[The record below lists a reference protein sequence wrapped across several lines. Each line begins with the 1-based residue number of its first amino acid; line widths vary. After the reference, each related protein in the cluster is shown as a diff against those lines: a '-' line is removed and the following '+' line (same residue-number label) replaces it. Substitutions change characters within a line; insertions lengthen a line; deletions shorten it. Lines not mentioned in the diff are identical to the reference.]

1 MKKFLLLVAFTLLM
15 SVPLQAQD
23 DVVIVATNISDLQS
37 LDPANNGS
45 STNLSVFYTVYERL
59 YELPADPSQPLIPN
73 LATGHSVSEDGF
85 TWTFNLREG
94 VTFASGNPFTA
105 EDVVFSW
112 KRVQNFQ
119 NEPAQVFNLFVGD
132 VVAVDTL
139 TVEVQL
145 SNAIFPLPIPFFD
158 VLTTLP
164 SFSIL
169 DSKLVMENGGSL
181 DPAQDTATEWLNQNS
196 AGSGPFILAGWT
208 PEAELRMVRNDN
220 YWTGT
225 PPAIAGVTLRQAN
238 DSTTALQLA
247 ERGEVD
253 IAQNLD
259 KDLAA
264 TVEASENLSLQIGQS
279 LAIVYLALS
288 PANAESPLADVRVR
302 QAVMLS
308 IDYDGIID
316 GLLGGLGV
324 RPGGVVPLGILG
336 GTASEVVRYQRDVA
350 AAQALLAEA
359 GFADGVTINLNMS
372 TLPLGGVAPDVLA
385 AKLTADLAEAG
396 ITLNVQIDP
405 PSVYLTGRNAGEYD
419 AFLANFS
426 ADFFDPT
433 NWTVLYGV
441 ADFQN
446 IAAYIR
452 LADPAIAEAA
462 FATLFAPPDVREMA
476 VVGFNAA
483 ITEQALY
490 SVLYQPQVVD
500 AVASSLNGYV
510 FHPIQKVRYQDL
522 SR

>member
-1 MKKFLLLVAFTLLM
+1 MKKLVFLFAAFLLVL
-15 SVPLQAQD
+15 PLSAQSD
-23 DVVIVATNISDLQS
+23 DVVIVATSISDLQS
-37 LDPANNGS
+37 LDIASNGS

-94 VTFASGNPFTA
+94 VTFASGNPLTA
-105 EDVVFSW
+105 NDVVFSW

-132 VVAVDTL
+132 VVAVDDL
-139 TVEVQL
+139 TVEVRL
-145 SNAIFPLPIPFFD
+145 SNAVFPLPIPFFD
-158 VLTTLP
+158 VLTALP

-169 DSKLVMENGGSL
+169 DSQLVIANGGSL
-181 DPAQDTATEWLNQNS
+181 DPSQDTATEWLNQNS
-196 AGSGPFILAGWT
+196 AGSGPFILTGWT
-208 PEAELRMVRNDN
+208 PEVELTMVRNDN
-220 YWTGT
+220 YWAGN

-238 DSTTALQLA
+238 DSTTALQLV
-247 ERGEVD
+247 ERGDVD

-259 KDLAA
+259 KDLAD
-264 TVEASENLSLQIGQS
+264 VIEASPNLNLEVGQS
-279 LAIVYLALS
+279 LAIAYLALS
-288 PANAESPLADVRVR
+288 PANPESPLADVRVR

-316 GLLGGLGV
+316 GLLGGLAV
-324 RPGGVVPLGILG
+324 RPGGIVPIGILG
-336 GTASEVVRYQRDVA
+336 GAASEVVRYERNVEA
-350 AAQALLAEA
+350 ARALLAEA

-372 TLPLGGVAPDVLA
+372 TLPLGGVTPDVLA

-405 PSVYLTGRNAGEYD
+405 PSVYLTGRNAGQYD
-419 AFLANFS
+419 AFLGNFS

-433 NWTVLYGV
+433 NWTVLFGV

-446 IAAYIR
+446 IARYIR

-462 FATLFAPPDVREMA
+462 FATLFAPPAMREMA

-500 AVASSLNGYV
+500 AVSASLQGYV
-510 FHPIQKVRYQDL
+510 FHPIQKVRYQEL